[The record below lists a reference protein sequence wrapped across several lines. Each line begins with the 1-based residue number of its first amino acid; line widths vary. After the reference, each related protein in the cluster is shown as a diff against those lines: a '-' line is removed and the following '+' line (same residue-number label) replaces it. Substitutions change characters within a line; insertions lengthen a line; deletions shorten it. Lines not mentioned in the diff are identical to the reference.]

1 MSKLK
6 NIKAVSEMLEGK
18 HKTQTKKTISFDKKE
33 VVRREVGELWTDT
46 KGQEWE
52 QRKGY
57 KVKVGKLA
65 KLREELKGFPN
76 CRKDVCTC
84 IDAGQADLKMKA
96 YHGMCLDCVTD
107 MEHDLKLKGEYDEYE
122 RKKLLNNAESWLK
135 EAEIE
140 KEVLKT
146 TIKASFINEDG
157 STEEWDGLS
166 EEKVMKQIEEGFEKF
181 KENFIGKLK
190 GELNEK
196 IIQKDWKWINWNV

>member
-140 KEVLKT
+140 KEVLKS

-157 STEEWDGLS
+157 SIEEWDGLS
-166 EEKVMKQIEEGFEKF
+166 EEEVMKQIEEGFEKF

-196 IIQKDWKWINWNV
+196 IIQKD

>member
-1 MSKLK
+1 MSKKLK

-18 HKTQTKKTISFDKKE
+18 HKTQTKKTVSFDKKE

-84 IDAGQADLKMKA
+84 TDAGQADLKMKA

-140 KEVLKT
+140 KEVLKS

-157 STEEWDGLS
+157 SIEEWDGLS
-166 EEKVMKQIEEGFEKF
+166 EEEVMKQIEEGFEKF

-196 IIQKDWKWINWNV
+196 IIQKD